1 MFLLVT
7 VVLSR
12 ECMTHFIFFPHLL
25 IDREA
30 NFMSLLFIVLN
41 KFSHTSQLTYIP
53 YIPENDA
60 TSSHY

>member
-1 MFLLVT
+1 MYDTFY
-7 VVLSR
+7 
-12 ECMTHFIFFPHLL
+12 FFPHLL